1 MMQLRVFTPCSLTCF
16 LGVSERRSVSS
27 FRLIKFGSSGS
38 WSIWKKEIC
47 RLYRRNSHI
56 LQPPSET
63 NSDPLKRGTM
73 LLRDI
78 RTNPFTTLYKDPET
92 HNLNILVVLKEFGV
106 IIPRLSLERQ
116 KTSKAETVVNRTAN
130 HTAWEHYIKCFV
142 LLPERSVCCP
152 HTTLVWVMSSQK

>member
-1 MMQLRVFTPCSLTCF
+1 
-16 LGVSERRSVSS
+16 
-27 FRLIKFGSSGS
+27 
-38 WSIWKKEIC
+38 
-47 RLYRRNSHI
+47 
-56 LQPPSET
+56 
-63 NSDPLKRGTM
+63 M

-130 HTAWEHYIKCFV
+130 HTA
-142 LLPERSVCCP
+142 
-152 HTTLVWVMSSQK
+152 